1 MAKTTKKSKK
11 QIKRGAIISGGGAY
25 GAYGAGTLAA
35 LNQDYDLVI
44 GISTGALM
52 SSFVALKEWDLLKE
66 AYTSVTD
73 SDIFDKKWYKPLPFK
88 KDGTLNKL
96 SVLYA
101 LITGSNTLAT
111 SNSLRKLIDKF
122 LTKEHYDRIRERNIS
137 VIVGCQNINEKPS
150 KVHHFNI
157 LNCEFEDFKDW
168 IWASANAPL
177 VTSLIE
183 KEWIDKDGNKFI
195 GEWTDGGLTEL
206 LSLSPY
212 DLDVLLECDV
222 IDVII
227 HREIPKY
234 IPQRSRT
241 KDIIHNLERSIDA
254 MRYDIELSELLKNI
268 QNLQSKGVSLNVYWL
283 GRKLA
288 NNSLVFDK
296 KIMTQWWEEGFSTAF
311 DENRVI
317 KFNARNKRNKA

>member
-1 MAKTTKKSKK
+1 MEKTAKKTKN
-11 QIKRGAIISGGGAY
+11 QIKRGAIISGGGAF

-35 LNQDYDLVI
+35 LDKDYNLVI

-52 SSFVALKEWDLLKE
+52 SSFVALKEWSLLKQ

-73 SDIFDKKWYKPLPFK
+73 NDIFDKKWYKPSPFK

-96 SVLYA
+96 SILYT
-101 LITGSNTLAT
+101 LITGANTLAT
-111 SNSLRKLIDKF
+111 SKAMRKLIDKF
-122 LTKEHYDRIRERNIS
+122 LTEEHYNRIREKNIS
-137 VIVGCQNINEKPS
+137 VIAGCQNINENPS

-157 LNCEFEDFKDW
+157 LNCKFEDFKDW
-168 IWASANAPL
+168 IWASANAPF

-183 KEWIDKDGNKFI
+183 KEWVDKDGNKVM

-206 LSLSPY
+206 LSLSSY
-212 DLDVLLECDV
+212 DLDILLECEE

-227 HREIPKY
+227 HRETPKY
-234 IPQRSRT
+234 ISQRSKT
-241 KDIIHNLERSIDA
+241 KDFIHNIERSVDA
-254 MRYDIELSELLKNI
+254 MRYDIELSEIMKNI
-268 QNLQSKGVSLNVYWL
+268 QNLQSKGVTVNIYWL

-296 KIMTQWWEEGFSTAF
+296 KTMTQWWEEGFATAF
-311 DENRVI
+311 DEDRVM
-317 KFNARNKRNKA
+317 KFDGKIRKK

>member
-1 MAKTTKKSKK
+1 MEKSVKKSKNRA
-11 QIKRGAIISGGGAY
+11 KRGAIISGGGAF

-35 LNQDYDLVI
+35 LNHDYDLII

-66 AYTSVTD
+66 AYTSVTNK
-73 SDIFDKKWYKPLPFK
+73 DIFDSKWYRPMPFNN
-88 KDGTLNKL
+88 DGKLNKL

-101 LITGSNTLAT
+101 LITGANTLGT
-111 SNSLRKLIDKF
+111 SNAMRKLIDKF
-122 LTKEHYDRIRERNIS
+122 LSEEHYNKIREKNIS

-150 KVHHFNI
+150 KVHHFDI
-157 LNCEFEDFKDW
+157 RNCSFEDFKDW
-168 IWASANAPL
+168 IWASANAPF

-183 KEWIDKDGNKFI
+183 KEWTDKDGNKI
-195 GEWTDGGLTEL
+195 LGEWTDGGLTEL
-206 LSLSPY
+206 LSLSSY
-212 DLDVLLECDV
+212 DLDILLECKE

-234 IPQRSRT
+234 IAQRSAT
-241 KDIIHNLERSIDA
+241 KDFLHNIERSVDA
-254 MRYDIELSELLKNI
+254 MRYDIELSELMKNI
-268 QNLQSKGVSLNVYWL
+268 QSLQSKGVTVNVYWL

-288 NNSLVFDK
+288 ENSLVFDK

-311 DENRVI
+311 DDNRVV
-317 KFNARNKRNKA
+317 KFDGKIRKK